1 MLDIGTVF
9 AYSGGRIGDEYIG
22 TDAQIPGGDPMD
34 VVTLCSADQVVRTGC
49 PGEYR
54 VFSYW
59 ASLSFT
65 LQY

>member
-9 AYSGGRIGDEYIG
+9 AYSGSRIGDEYIG
-22 TDAQIPGGDPMD
+22 TDAQVPGKGPTD
-34 VVTLCSADQVVRTGC
+34 VVTLCSRDQVVRTGC
-49 PGEYR
+49 PGQYQ

-59 ASLSFT
+59 ASASFT